1 MTAFLTFYL
10 NKPIAEIMRDTITLM
25 VGEMIVLFL
34 WYQSAF
40 SNSLH
45 YDNQKHQIRFFGVF
59 FVCCL
64 LVFGMPF
71 LPVGGWPFLAIMV
84 LLSMFSNSF
93 IGLTAGSTLLLL
105 AVSLTQ
111 DTSIYHFFLYFM
123 EGMVGIAL
131 FRKLDLDF
139 RVGEPLF
146 LSALSSFVLQTAYLV
161 IFENQPLHL
170 EILILPML
178 NVFINLVF
186 LFLVLK
192 YFSHLAMYHIQ
203 DKYEEIN
210 DPEFPVLAE
219 LKETDKKQYFEAVH
233 RAYLADRISK
243 RLHIN
248 DKAVK
253 SCSYYYKVAGRDS
266 QGEGMLPLQEKY
278 QFPQEVKE
286 LMEECI
292 RGIYGSKESCV
303 VLTSNE
309 VINRVYCAQKE
320 YAGGEIPYQKIIS
333 GIFDDMLEGDLLAGC
348 DISVKELRIM
358 EKVYIEEKLYYDFL
372 R

>member
-1 MTAFLTFYL
+1 M
-10 NKPIAEIMRDTITLM
+10 
-25 VGEMIVLFL
+25 MIGGMIFLFL

-40 SNSLH
+40 SHSLQ

-59 FVCCL
+59 FVCYL
-64 LVFGMPF
+64 LALGMLF
-71 LPVGGWPFLAIMV
+71 LPVGSWPFLAIMV

-105 AVSLTQ
+105 AVSLSQNT
-111 DTSIYHFFLYFM
+111 TIYHFFLYYM
-123 EGMVGIAL
+123 EGMAGIAL

-146 LSALSSFVLQTAYLV
+146 LSALTAFVLQTAHLV
-161 IFENQPLHL
+161 IFENQPLNL
-170 EILILPML
+170 EILILPLM

-186 LFLVLK
+186 LFLILK
-192 YFSHLAMYHIQ
+192 FFSRLAMYHIQ

-219 LKETDKKQYFEAVH
+219 LKVKDKKQYFEAIH
-233 RAYLADRISK
+233 RAYLADRVSK

-253 SCSYYYKVAGRDS
+253 SCSYYYKMASVASTDDQS
-266 QGEGMLPLQEKY
+266 CLPLQEQY
-278 QFPQEVKE
+278 HFPQEAKA

-292 RGIYGSKESCV
+292 RGEYGSKEACV

-309 VINRVYCAQKE
+309 VIKRVYRIQKE
-320 YAGGEIPYQKIIS
+320 NTEGQIPYEKIIS
-333 GIFDDMLEGDLLAGC
+333 GIFDDMMEKDILANC
-348 DISVKELRIM
+348 DISIKELRIM